1 MKATVTITSRGVVTL
16 PARLRQAMG
25 LKADDQLIAETT
37 PEGLLLRP
45 AVTLPVEVYSA
56 EREREFDAAE
66 ADLAQLLGAQGSGPA
81 AAGTPRRRR

>member
-1 MKATVTITSRGVVTL
+1 MQATLTISSRGVVTL

-45 AVTLPVEVYSA
+45 AVTLPVEMYTPQRVQ
-56 EREREFDAAE
+56 EFDAAE
-66 ADLAQLLGAQGSGPA
+66 AELATVLA
-81 AAGTPRRRR
+81 RRRPKR